1 MKEKNLVVEKLE
13 EASNSRKDN
22 SFLTLNCYSKRMP
35 KLNVLV
41 AGSTG
46 FIGVQLIKLLV
57 KHSKV
62 KIKYL
67 CGNSSVGK
75 TISSYE
81 KSLSSKVLPK
91 ITKYDKSF
99 LKNIDLIFTALPN
112 GGSQDISNDLLDHNV
127 LIDLAADFRLNKASD
142 YLKWYKQKHRAVK
155 NINKSIYSLPEINGD
170 KVKKFN
176 IIGCPG
182 CYPTSILLPLIP
194 LVKKDLIKTDNII
207 IDSKSGY
214 SGAGRGVY
222 DKYKYKNLYE
232 SLSAYGV
239 GFHRHNSEIQQ
250 EIDSYTKNKFSFT
263 FTPHLTP
270 MFRGILST
278 IYVDLNKNVNIKKL
292 EKTLNT
298 EYSKTRFVKILR
310 TNSLLSTNDVI
321 NTNNCSISICKTK
334 YKNRVI
340 ILSAIDNLIKGG
352 AGQAIQN
359 MNIKFGFNET
369 EGLKW
374 NILFYH

>member
-1 MKEKNLVVEKLE
+1 
-13 EASNSRKDN
+13 
-22 SFLTLNCYSKRMP
+22 MP
-35 KLNVLV
+35 KLNVLI

-46 FIGVQLIKLLV
+46 YIGVQLIKLLV
-57 KHSKV
+57 KHNNI

-75 TISSYE
+75 NISHYE
-81 KSLSSKVLPK
+81 KLLIKNKLPK
-91 ITKYDKSF
+91 IVKFDKSY
-99 LKNIDLIFTALPN
+99 LKNVDLIFTALPN
-112 GGSQDISNDLLDHNV
+112 GGAQDIANQLLKHNV

-142 YLKWYKQKHRAVK
+142 YLKWYKQKHRSIKNIKKSIYALPEITGSAVK
-155 NINKSIYSLPEINGD
+155 NY
-170 KVKKFN
+170 N

-194 LVKKDLIKTDNII
+194 LIKKNLIKTENII

-214 SGAGRGVY
+214 SGAGRAVHE
-222 DKYKYKNLYE
+222 KYKDKNLYE
-232 SLSAYGV
+232 SLSPYGV

-250 EIDSYTKNKFSFT
+250 EIDSYSKNKFTFT

-270 MFRGILST
+270 MFRGIIST
-278 IYVDLNKNVNIKKL
+278 IYLDLKKGVNIKKL
-292 EKTLNT
+292 EKTLNN
-298 EYSKTRFVKILR
+298 EYLKSKFVKILKQN
-310 TNSLLSTNDVI
+310 TLISTNDVI
-321 NTNNCSISICKTK
+321 NTNNCYLSIFKTK

-359 MNIKFGFNET
+359 MNLRFNFT
-369 EGLKW
+369 ESKGL
-374 NILFYH
+374 

>member
-1 MKEKNLVVEKLE
+1 
-13 EASNSRKDN
+13 
-22 SFLTLNCYSKRMP
+22 MP

-46 FIGVQLIKLLV
+46 YIGVQLIKLLV
-57 KHSKV
+57 KHNDV

-75 TISSYE
+75 NISYYD
-81 KSLSSKVLPK
+81 KLLKKYKLPK
-91 ITKYDKSF
+91 IVKFDKSY
-99 LKNIDLIFTALPN
+99 LKDIDLIFTALPN
-112 GGSQDISNDLLDHNV
+112 GGAQDISNYLLKHNV

-142 YLKWYKQKHRAVK
+142 YLKWYKQKHKSIK
-155 NINKSIYSLPEINGD
+155 NIKKSIYSLPEITG
-170 KVKKFN
+170 KKIKNYN

-194 LVKKDLIKTDNII
+194 LIKKNLIKTENVI

-214 SGAGRGVY
+214 SGAGRGVHK
-222 DKYKYKNLYE
+222 KYKDKNLYE
-232 SLSAYGV
+232 SLSSYGV

-250 EIDSYTKNKFSFT
+250 EIDNHSKKKFTFT

-278 IYVDLNKNVNIKKL
+278 IYLDLNKGVNIKKL
-292 EKTLNT
+292 EKILNKQ
-298 EYSKTRFVKILR
+298 YSKSRFVKILKQD
-310 TNSLLSTNDVI
+310 TLISTNDVI
-321 NTNNCSISICKTK
+321 NTNNCYLSICKTK

-359 MNIKFGFNET
+359 MNLKFNFPET
-369 EGLKW
+369 KGL
-374 NILFYH
+374 

>member
-1 MKEKNLVVEKLE
+1 
-13 EASNSRKDN
+13 
-22 SFLTLNCYSKRMP
+22 MP

-46 FIGVQLIKLLV
+46 YIGVQLIKLLV
-57 KHSKV
+57 KHSDV

-67 CGNSSVGK
+67 CGKSSVGK

-81 KSLSSKVLPK
+81 GSLKSKKLPK
-91 ITKYDKSF
+91 IVKYNKSL
-99 LKNIDLIFTALPN
+99 LKHIDLVFTALPN
-112 GGSQDISNDLLDHNV
+112 GEAQDISNDLLKNNI
-127 LIDLAADFRLNKASD
+127 LIDLAGDFRLNKASD
-142 YLKWYKQKHRAVK
+142 YLKWYKQKLRSIK
-155 NINKSIYSLPEINGD
+155 NIKKSIYSLPEINGE
-170 KVKKFN
+170 KVKNFN

-194 LVKKDLIKTDNII
+194 LIKKNLIKTNNVI

-214 SGAGRGVY
+214 SGAGRGVH
-222 DKYKYKNLYE
+222 DKYKNNNLYE

-239 GFHRHNSEIQQ
+239 GLHKHNSEIQQ
-250 EIDSYTKNKFSFT
+250 EINNYSKKKFSFT

-278 IYVDLNKNVNIKKL
+278 IYVDLNKGVDIKKL
-292 EKTLNT
+292 ENILNA
-298 EYSKTRFVKILR
+298 EYSKSRFVRILK
-310 TNSLLSTNDVI
+310 TNSLLSTNNVI
-321 NTNNCSISICKTK
+321 NTNNCAIAICKTK

-359 MNIKFGFNET
+359 MNLKFNFPKNR
-369 EGLKW
+369 GL
-374 NILFYH
+374 